1 MRQFL
6 SVISILCGA
15 RTYFFPWPSS
25 RMRTGCG
32 QGALQDTFGCSLH
45 TSSNCW
51 PSWRRANMLPVA
63 CQHNFQIVTDSELGS
78 RFSGLW
84 TLDCRLQWQEQER
97 FRTQLQGQDTQL
109 GHTVLCMAGT
119 KAQSVDRAHPNPNL
133 YPFPSTFSPGQRL
146 WHRQMQISFLL
157 RLQGAPVAGLEG
169 SCSWPRHK
177 EENWAKP
184 EPTAVATVGAHRTRT
199 VASKSIL
206 SWNYK
211 EQKAQ
216 VV

>member
-1 MRQFL
+1 MW
-6 SVISILCGA
+6 
-15 RTYFFPWPSS
+15 RTYIFFSLAEQQDAD
-25 RMRTGCG
+25 RMRTGRSAG
-32 QGALQDTFGCSLH
+32 HFRLQSAYVIELLTELAASQH
-45 TSSNCW
+45 
-51 PSWRRANMLPVA
+51 VA
-63 CQHNFQIVTDSELGS
+63 CCLSAQFPDSHGLGT

-84 TLDCRLQWQEQER
+84 TLDCRLQWQEQAR

-199 VASKSIL
+199 VASKSLL

-211 EQKAQ
+211 EHKEQ